1 METMTIVA
9 TLAGVLG
16 GVGVTMALW
25 WCFGR
30 EEGSHGAEQEHQ
42 EGEWIALEPAPTQE
56 DVRSFFAKMDAVER
70 NVPVAMVA
78 AWKQMA
84 AEKMAAVR
92 SAEEFAF
99 EQGRLA
105 AFCEVEK
112 MFLETGGELRVES

>member
-30 EEGSHGAEQEHQ
+30 DEGSRGADAP
-42 EGEWIALEPAPTQE
+42 EGGGECLVRLEPEVTQE
-56 DVRSFFAKMDAVER
+56 DVRSFFAKYDAQER
-70 NVPVAMVA
+70 NVPAAMIA
-78 AWKQMA
+78 EWRQMA
-84 AEKMAAVR
+84 AEKMAAVH

-105 AFCEVEK
+105 AFAEMERAFMEIAGEK
-112 MFLETGGELRVES
+112 G